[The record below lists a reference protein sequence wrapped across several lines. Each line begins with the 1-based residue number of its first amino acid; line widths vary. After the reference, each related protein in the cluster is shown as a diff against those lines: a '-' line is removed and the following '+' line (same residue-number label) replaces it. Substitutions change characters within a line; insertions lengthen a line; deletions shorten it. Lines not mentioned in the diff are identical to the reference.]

1 MAAML
6 SSFRAIAAPLAVAVA
21 LLLGGCGGSDD
32 DTTTTT
38 ATAATAQQPAGPELG
53 PAFDSIASL
62 PGALKTPPP
71 WPANTAKLQQRLR
84 AIGLAPLTEEGQV
97 LHIHQHLDIFVN
109 GKPVEVPGDLGIGDG
124 FISDLHTH
132 ASYPAGIIHVE
143 SPTEARFSLGQFF
156 AVWGVPL
163 SATTIG
169 SLREQGDKQLK
180 AWVDGK
186 PVTADPT
193 RIVLAEHQ
201 QIVLA
206 YGTPAQEPK
215 PVPATLRLA
224 RRALTARTTIGATIR
239 GAARSGEHDSRTP
252 AAPRHRLPAGSCR
265 RRRRTACRAL
275 PPRRSSAPPARSSP
289 GATRTSRARRSS

>member
-1 MAAML
+1 MAAMP

-215 PVPATLRLA
+215 PVPATYAWPEGL
-224 RRALTARTTIGATIR
+224 
-239 GAARSGEHDSRTP
+239 
-252 AAPRHRLPAGSCR
+252 
-265 RRRRTACRAL
+265 
-275 PPRRSSAPPARSSP
+275 
-289 GATRTSRARRSS
+289 